1 MVRDVGRLSLTYE
14 HGGRQGVQSPMP
26 SRLPVLELSYGARRI
41 VEGLSLML
49 SACPFLRGNAMKRMM
64 IFLLVLPLGCCLPV
78 GCCADGGIPDVEIG
92 AVDPTP
98 VVDIDSP
105 LIGKV
110 TVRALRIT
118 TTCSAPVVE
127 PPE

>member
-1 MVRDVGRLSLTYE
+1 VRKRFWIFSL
-14 HGGRQGVQSPMP
+14 
-26 SRLPVLELSYGARRI
+26 
-41 VEGLSLML
+41 
-49 SACPFLRGNAMKRMM
+49 C
-64 IFLLVLPLGCCLPV
+64 LLIPCCLPV

-110 TVRALRIT
+110 TARALRIT
-118 TTCSAPVVE
+118 TTCSEPVVE